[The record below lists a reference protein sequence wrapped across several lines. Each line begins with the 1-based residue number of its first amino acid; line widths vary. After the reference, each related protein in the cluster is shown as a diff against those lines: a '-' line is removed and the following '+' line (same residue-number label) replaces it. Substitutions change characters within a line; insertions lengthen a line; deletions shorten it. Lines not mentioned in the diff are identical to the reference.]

1 MVQANIAD
9 GFREM
14 VRNGVPQRF
23 MEHAEIQEKLAR
35 FYTGRIGLR
44 LLIDQ
49 HLMLRHDLEQKELK
63 DKEGDKDG
71 EASKDGV
78 ARQSHWVGVVQTG
91 CLVHDV
97 ILDAAEDARAAC
109 RLHLR
114 DAPNV
119 YVDGMK
125 ELRCPYIP
133 EHLYT
138 ILLELLKNS
147 MRATVELH
155 GRNSN
160 SHEPLYGE
168 TLPPTRITISGGS
181 DVVIRISDRGGG
193 IPPESFCRIW

>member
-1 MVQANIAD
+1 
-9 GFREM
+9 
-14 VRNGVPQRF
+14 

-160 SHEPLYGE
+160 SHEPLFGE